1 MPIRADQLQEKKDY
15 QDSILEELRDRNDYI
30 IRNAQTDWSA
40 EYAMDTGFSFGFSMT
55 PSPMRWRSCISFME
69 IKPKRQSLITSTAK
83 S

>member
-15 QDSILEELRDRNDYI
+15 QRLILEELRDRNDYI

-40 EYAMDTGFSFGFSMT
+40 EFSFGFSMT

-69 IKPKRQSLITSTAK
+69 IKPKRRSLITSTAK
-83 S
+83 L